1 MLYLSGVSE
10 GFVLD
15 HIQAGMSMQI
25 YNDLKLDKLDCTVA
39 IIDKRRPKPNVAEIM
54 GVLGDVEG
62 KECIMIDDMIDTGGT
77 IVAGIDMLLQKGAKN
92 VYVACTHPVFSGPAV
107 ERLSNC
113 AAKEVVVTD
122 TIILPE
128 EKVFPKLQIVSTA
141 AMLAKTI
148 ESIENDLPVS
158 DVFKE
163 FDFEK

>member
-1 MLYLSGVSE
+1 
-10 GFVLD
+10 
-15 HIQAGMSMQI
+15 
-25 YNDLKLDKLDCTVA
+25 
-39 IIDKRRPKPNVAEIM
+39 
-54 GVLGDVEG
+54 
-62 KECIMIDDMIDTGGT
+62 MIDTGGT